1 MVSTDENPMPP
12 KKQGEEA
19 GEHDIQTDQR
29 YKKLEQPAWMAK
41 TSRRPPRKAEE
52 EEQ

>member
-1 MVSTDENPMPP
+1 MAQ

-29 YKKLEQPAWMAK
+29 YKKLEKAAWMAT